1 MSKAA
6 KGLVM
11 FAGFVSIV
19 AAGCSDSPTSSAVT
33 GPERIGAAAASSL
46 LSGTL
51 GTVTGL
57 LIPPVT
63 RNTPLA
69 SDVVWSF
76 TAGPGGAV
84 SINRAV
90 GLTIYIPSGA
100 LSSTQTITVTA
111 LAGSPVAYGFEPH
124 LVFAKPV
131 SLTQSL
137 AGTSLGGLTSLPLL
151 SGAHFDTDR
160 LQLTSDGLAIVSEIV
175 PAAGNLLTQTAGFNV
190 SHFSGWILASGRAE

>member
-1 MSKAA
+1 MSKAT
-6 KGLVM
+6 KCLVTL
-11 FAGFVSIV
+11 AGAVLTV
-19 AAGCSDSPTSSAVT
+19 AVGCSDSRTTSAVA
-33 GPERIGAAAASSL
+33 GPGPVGPAANSVT
-46 LSGTL
+46 GTL
-51 GTVTGL
+51 GTVTGM

-76 TAGPGGAV
+76 TAGPDGAV

-90 GLTIYIPSGA
+90 GLAINIPSGA

-131 SLTQSL
+131 SLVQNI
-137 AGTSLGGLTSLPLL
+137 AGTSLDGLTSLPLL

-160 LQLTSDGLAIVSEIV
+160 LQLSSDGLAIVSEIV
-175 PAAGNLLTQTAGFNV
+175 PAAGNLLSQTAGFNV
-190 SHFSGWILASGRAE
+190 SHFSGWILASGRGEER